1 MHPRIALGGETQ
13 GEGKVPRLIG
23 TLHAKDHFQKRR
35 EDAHTLPKSR
45 DRRKKLNLALRGT
58 R

>member
-1 MHPRIALGGETQ
+1 
-13 GEGKVPRLIG
+13 VPRLIG